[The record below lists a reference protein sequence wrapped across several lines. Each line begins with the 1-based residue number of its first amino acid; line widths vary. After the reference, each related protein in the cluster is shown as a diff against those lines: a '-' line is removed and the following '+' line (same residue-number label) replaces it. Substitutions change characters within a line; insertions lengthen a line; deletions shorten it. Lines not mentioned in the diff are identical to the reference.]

1 MGKRQG
7 QVVTSSPDSQCVT
20 VVPMALGLL
29 HRATIVDD
37 VAALADSFADRVIA
51 DLATVA
57 TPQEL
62 HDGLSGS
69 YLVFLREAL
78 LVASSQGD

>member
-1 MGKRQG
+1 
-7 QVVTSSPDSQCVT
+7 
-20 VVPMALGLL
+20 MALGVL
-29 HRATIVDD
+29 HRGTIVED
-37 VAALADSFADRVIA
+37 VAALADVFADRVIA
-51 DLATVA
+51 DLGSATSV
-57 TPQEL
+57 QEL